1 MSPSYNPFEMYP
13 ILRPYLV
20 YGAIGLGDD
29 GRQVLVRDPRVRL
42 LSRQTGSPDGRRR
55 RWGGRGRPLLL
66 LSPAPLLR
74 VGASPKPA
82 LAFFAFL
89 DAVLVITDLL
99 WLVTS

>member
-42 LSRQTGSPDGRRR
+42 LSRLTGSPDGRRR
-55 RWGGRGRPLLL
+55 RWGGRPLLL